1 METLEKR
8 FVWENH
14 FLWFL
19 SFFESGNHA
28 DCAYFCDKQLYSLV
42 YVYVARTI
50 YIPGQI
56 GVKGRQNSGGH
67 HFVLVDAK
75 FTSVMPIPFQSL

>member
-14 FLWFL
+14 FPQFL

-28 DCAYFCDKQLYSLV
+28 DWAYFCDKQLYSLV
-42 YVYVARTI
+42 YICVARTI
-50 YIPGQI
+50 FIPGQI
-56 GVKGRQNSGGH
+56 GVKGKQNSGGH
-67 HFVLVDAK
+67 HFVLVDAE